1 MDYASYIL
9 SNPYFLPSLVG
20 AVAAVVIAAMACRV
34 YGKKAE
40 IRRLELQVE
49 REKLALVREDMERR
63 RIFDMLLYLPEDPRL
78 MKRVTEIRT
87 LITKIAEKYVDV
99 ETKLALKELK
109 SELRRLEDLSKR
121 LDDVEEGN
129 DKGEEGG
136 KSK

>member
-1 MDYASYIL
+1 LDALTYVL

-20 AVAAVVIAAMACRV
+20 AIAAVIIAGMACRV
-34 YGKKAE
+34 YGRKAE

-109 SELRRLEDLSKR
+109 SELRRLEELSRR
-121 LDDVEEGN
+121 LDDVEEKEGKGG
-129 DKGEEGG
+129 KGE
-136 KSK
+136 